1 MNLSTNSPGPY
12 DVLCCKSSEAY
23 EHIGNRRFRALVQ
36 SHSSTY
42 ARVTQSKVL
51 KSQVVND
58 IIRSIRSAGGNFL
71 QQMKGC
77 QGTWTVIKKNRTREK
92 VGHAL
97 RRAVENDRKSPR
109 STCSNNITTPQ
120 PHVQPQQ
127 FTLKPVLSE
136 EFNEFPAFL
145 SCLSKTKSLSNSE
158 SVMDPFKPIDCFPTT
173 TKSLKMQ
180 SNDYSFGDLSTLIDE
195 ALFDP
200 FETNEP
206 LEPLLATVSDDECS
220 PEVASL
226 LRDLIEI

>member
-97 RRAVENDRKSPR
+97 RRAVAESKKTTKPTQN
-109 STCSNNITTPQ
+109 CSQ
-120 PHVQPQQ
+120 FVQKCMTSRQ
-127 FTLKPVLSE
+127 
-136 EFNEFPAFL
+136 
-145 SCLSKTKSLSNSE
+145 
-158 SVMDPFKPIDCFPTT
+158 DPFDGLLALNFHHNFEQPDFIPSSDRSSIYEPISIAKSFPSRESQDSQERNAAPILLVNE
-173 TKSLKMQ
+173 SL
-180 SNDYSFGDLSTLIDE
+180 
-195 ALFDP
+195 
-200 FETNEP
+200 
-206 LEPLLATVSDDECS
+206 LEPLGIESTCDDEM
-220 PEVASL
+220 ASL
-226 LRDLIEI
+226 FASWIDNYARP